1 MKNSDAHIKL
11 GKEGEDIATK
21 FLLSKNHKILARNW
35 RISHLELDIV
45 TKFED
50 LIIFVEVK
58 TRSNS
63 AFGMPET
70 FVTHKKQKHIAKAA
84 QAYLNKYK
92 IKSEIRFDII
102 SIILNEK
109 HRKLK
114 YIKGAFFPF
123 VTY

>member
-1 MKNSDAHIKL
+1 MKNSDAHIQL
-11 GKEGEDIATK
+11 GKEGEDIAVK

-50 LIIFVEVK
+50 LIVFVEVK
-58 TRSNS
+58 TRSSS

-70 FVTHKKQKHIAKAA
+70 FVTYKKQKHIAKAA
-84 QAYLNKYK
+84 QAYLNKYR

-114 YIKGAFFPF
+114 YIKEAFFPF
-123 VTY
+123 TTY